1 MAIQSDS
8 QIANDIDKYNL
19 KDTCITQQTILDH
32 AALLSRSMKCVSLNK
47 TITDTGRENYSG
59 LKRLSSQWILQGFES
74 NREHITAAPSDTS
87 IIF

>member
-1 MAIQSDS
+1 MDGWMDDHLPALLTQLHDFYLMHLMAIQSDS

-59 LKRLSSQWILQGFES
+59 LKRLSSQ
-74 NREHITAAPSDTS
+74 
-87 IIF
+87 